1 MQRMEGSTREVEI
14 KLPFASAEAARERLA
29 TLDVQERTPRQ
40 FEDNIVLDRDD
51 LALKRGGMV
60 LRLRTKGG
68 RAVLTLKSP
77 VAGEHRHKVRNED
90 ETVVADGDATL
101 RLFQRLGFT
110 PYWRYQKYRTVYEL
124 DELVICLDE
133 TPLGC
138 FVELEG
144 PPDQIDGTA
153 RRLGFAP
160 EQYIRDTYRTLHERE
175 AHLRGEPLGDMLL
188 GGTAD
193 ASP

>member
-1 MQRMEGSTREVEI
+1 MLWMEGSTREVEI
-14 KLPFASAEAARERLA
+14 KLPFASADAARERI
-29 TLDVQERTPRQ
+29 TGLDAQERTPRQ

-68 RAVLTLKSP
+68 HAVLTLKSP
-77 VAGEHRHKVRNED
+77 VSGEHRHKVRHED
-90 ETVVADGDATL
+90 ETEVADPDAIA
-101 RLFQRLGFT
+101 RLFRRLGYT
-110 PYWRYQKYRTVYEL
+110 PYWRYQKYRTVYTL

-144 PPDQIDGTA
+144 PPDQIDRAA
-153 RRLGFAP
+153 RRLGFTA
-160 EQYIRDTYRTLHERE
+160 EQYVRDTYRTLHERE
-175 AHLRGEPLGDMLL
+175 AHLRGRPMGDLL
-188 GGTAD
+188 MPGTPD
-193 ASP
+193 PSP